1 MTHLPI
7 SARSKL
13 PLLIAGFLLFLFS
26 VWLYFVQG
34 QTTAGI
40 FVALWAPSIAG
51 GLFLTGRQLD
61 EQPELVPETSRQRN
75 VDASFDRAL
84 ALVRSGF

>member
-7 SARSKL
+7 PPRSKL
-13 PLLIAGFLLFLFS
+13 PLLIAGLLSFLFT

-34 QTTAGI
+34 QTTAGV
-40 FVALWAPSIAG
+40 FVALWVPSIAG

-75 VDASFDRAL
+75 ADASFDRAL